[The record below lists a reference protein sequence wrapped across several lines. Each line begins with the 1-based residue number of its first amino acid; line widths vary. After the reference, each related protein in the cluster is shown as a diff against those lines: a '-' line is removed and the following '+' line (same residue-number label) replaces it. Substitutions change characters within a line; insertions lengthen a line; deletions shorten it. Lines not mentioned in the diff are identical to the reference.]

1 MTEQEMEMADCLVR
15 IFENVII
22 TEEMSLQKGYF
33 PELSLAEMHTLDAIG
48 PYEARTMTETASI
61 LGITTGTLTVAIER
75 LVRKGFVERKRDDKD
90 RRIVRVSLT
99 REGKVACRMHGK
111 YHRVLA
117 KRALEP
123 CNEEEAKLLLRMVH
137 DVDEF
142 LAFQAKKY
150 NERECART
158 TAKKVAAESRR
169 RNDNG

>member
-15 IFENVII
+15 IFENVLI

-33 PELSLAEMHTLDAIG
+33 PDLSLAEMHALDAIG
-48 PYEARTMTETASI
+48 PYEARTMSETAAI
-61 LGITTGTLTVAIER
+61 LGITTGTLTVAIDR
-75 LVRKGFVERKRDDKD
+75 LVRKGFVERNRDEKD
-90 RRIVRVSLT
+90 RRIVRISLT
-99 REGKVACRMHGK
+99 RQGKVACRMHGK

-117 KRALEP
+117 RRALDP

-150 NERECART
+150 NERESLRK
-158 TAKKVAAESRR
+158 TAKEVAKEERR